1 MRMRVDEVGR
11 PSEVL
16 LHNVLGGERNLDTV
30 RLHGSDVT
38 KFLNLTAETLGV
50 DDTDKVIVVTCEPIE
65 GEIDAVVNE
74 TGLKT
79 EVQFLLLLVSQI
91 CVRKVRDVKH
101 GFLHG
106 SERSPRIL

>member
-1 MRMRVDEVGR
+1 MRVDEVGR

-38 KFLNLTAETLGV
+38 KFPNLTAETLGV

-79 EVQFLLLLVSQI
+79 KVQLLLLLVGKI
-91 CVRKVRDVKH
+91 GVRKVCDVKH
-101 GFLHG
+101 GFLH
-106 SERSPRIL
+106 